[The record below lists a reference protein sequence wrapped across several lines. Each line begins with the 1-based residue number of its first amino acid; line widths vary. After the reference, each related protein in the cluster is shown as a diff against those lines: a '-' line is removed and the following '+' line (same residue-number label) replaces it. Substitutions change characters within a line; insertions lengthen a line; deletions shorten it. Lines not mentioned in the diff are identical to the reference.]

1 MTGRPLVS
9 SFSMKRAVF
18 AGFAEV
24 AFSLSVGTF
33 LIERPVAA
41 DSGARVAMHRFH
53 GLEFSFFVS
62 QALSR
67 PGRALACRV
76 PSLGGERACSVAC
89 HFERGGALP

>member
-1 MTGRPLVS
+1 MGRPLVS

-53 GLEFSFFVS
+53 GLEISFFVS

-67 PGRALACRV
+67 PVRAIACRV
-76 PSLGGERACSVAC
+76 PSLSSGRTCSVSC
-89 HFERGGALP
+89 HFDRGKALP